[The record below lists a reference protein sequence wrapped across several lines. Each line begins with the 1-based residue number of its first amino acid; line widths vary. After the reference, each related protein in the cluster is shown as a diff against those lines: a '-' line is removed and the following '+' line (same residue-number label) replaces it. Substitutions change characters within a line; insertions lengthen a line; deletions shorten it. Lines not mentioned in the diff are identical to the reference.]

1 MIIDEVSHGTN
12 FYTVELVNAT
22 SEDLAPQPL
31 MPYVYKIIATVIS
44 QSGFELGFRLRI
56 NSQGIIEPI
65 LILVKEA
72 RNGLGYVPQ
81 MMI

>member
-31 MPYVYKIIATVIS
+31 MPYVYKIIATVIL
-44 QSGFELGFRLRI
+44 QSGFKLGFRLRI

-65 LILVKEA
+65 PILVKRA
-72 RNGLGYVPQ
+72 KYGLGTSSL
-81 MMI
+81 MMT